1 MLATASFLK
10 PQLSIR
16 IAFKIN
22 EGGAALTAYG
32 CLMFEELADDAR
44 LEIERA
50 LLQYCELDTF
60 AMVLLYQGIEDLV
73 SNHVAEFSSLW

>member
-1 MLATASFLK
+1 MDV
-10 PQLSIR
+10 
-16 IAFKIN
+16 
-22 EGGAALTAYG
+22 
-32 CLMFEELADDAR
+32 MFEELADDAR
-44 LEIERA
+44 LAIERA